1 MDSLVTWFWAS
12 GTHLILYVLAVSFAL
27 YTTKEVIALPLKE
40 KISEW
45 QYRSR
50 LRIIKTEN
58 EFKTKRIEHPFFR
71 HIYLLIKATSSTKSN
86 GDVAAFYV
94 VTSLL
99 SGFTFVVAFL
109 KFQDWIGALLIA
121 ACIGAI
127 PYLSLQMKLRIVRN
141 SVSDEILT
149 IIQTIT
155 QQYSA
160 NSYDIY
166 YALVESYKEIE
177 NRELRRVFTRL
188 ISELQVSRNEDQLR
202 EVIEIFVYS
211 SNSNWAKRLGSIL
224 LKAYLTNENVL
235 NALLVLSRQVEQT
248 QEMLEEEK
256 SQSMDS
262 VANGFITVPIFVG
275 SIGLGYYTSGAQD
288 WFNLQF
294 DNNYALSLF
303 VASLIGVIFSVFISL
318 ILKKPKND
326 L

>member
-12 GTHLILYVLAVSFAL
+12 GTHLILYVLAVCFAL
-27 YTTKEVIALPLKE
+27 YTTKEIIALPLKE

-71 HIYLLIKATSSTKSN
+71 HVYLLIKATSSSKSN

-127 PYLSLQMKLRIVRN
+127 PYLALQMKLRIVRN